1 MGVYTGMRDEVLKV
15 LQDEYPNIDFESSNE
30 LVDQGILDSLT
41 ITGIIAALSVEFGI
55 TIPYEEITEDN
66 FNSVDAMAAMVER
79 LQK

>member
-30 LVDQGILDSLT
+30 LVDQGSLDSLT

>member
-1 MGVYTGMRDEVLKV
+1 MRNEVLRI
-15 LQDEYPNIDFESSNE
+15 LLDEYPNIDFESSDA

-41 ITGIIAALSVEFGI
+41 ITGIIAALSMEFGI
-55 TIPYEEITEDN
+55 TIPYEDITEDN

>member
-1 MGVYTGMRDEVLKV
+1 MRNEVLRI
-15 LQDEYPNIDFESSNE
+15 LLDEYPNIDFESSDA

-55 TIPYEEITEDN
+55 TIPYEDITEDN

>member
-1 MGVYTGMRDEVLKV
+1 MRDEVLRV
-15 LQDEYPNIDFESSNE
+15 LQDEYPNIDFESSDA
-30 LVDQGILDSLT
+30 LVDQGVLDSLT

-55 TIPYEEITEDN
+55 TIPYEDITEDN